1 MQEIQKEN
9 IVTILTPTYNR
20 RGRLPRLYES
30 LLQQTQKNFEW
41 LIVDDGSTDDTEEE
55 ISSWV
60 RENKLCIRYIW
71 KENGGKHTALNRGIR
86 EVRTP
91 LTFIVDSDDWLS
103 KDAVETVQDY
113 YEHYCG
119 REGADWNRENE
130 ASNRLCG
137 FSFLR
142 VGSDGKV
149 NGGKF
154 PVDDHIGTYCD
165 ERINAGLL
173 GDKAEVYLT
182 GILQQYPFPVFS
194 GEKFLPEDAI
204 WIRMSGPY
212 QMVHANR
219 RIYICDYLDGGLTKT
234 GRYMKVYSPFGMM
247 YRSAMY
253 LSDHGV
259 CFRARVK
266 MMLLYHIYSGFAR
279 ERLEKGSIEEA
290 EYLDFLQRCAVRKN
304 WLYWLLLLPGRMI
317 YYRWRKTY
325 RTQS

>member
-1 MQEIQKEN
+1 MQDEK

-20 RGRLPRLYES
+20 GGLLSRLYGS

-41 LIVDDGSTDDTEEE
+41 LIVDDGSTDDTEKT
-55 ISSWV
+55 ISLWMMERTLS
-60 RENKLCIRYIW
+60 IRYIR

-86 EVRTP
+86 EIETP

-103 KDAVETVQDY
+103 KDAVETIQGY
-113 YEHYCG
+113 YERYCSQRG
-119 REGADWNRENE
+119 TNDRADKERKE
-130 ASNRLCG
+130 RLCG

-149 NGGKF
+149 NEGEF
-154 PVDDHIGTYCD
+154 PIDDHVAAYRD

-182 GILQQYPFPVFS
+182 GVLRQYPFPVFP

-219 RIYICDYLDGGLTKT
+219 RIYICDYLEGGLTKT
-234 GRYMKVYSPFGMM
+234 GRYMKIYSPFGMM

-253 LSDHGV
+253 LADQHV
-259 CFRARVK
+259 CFRVRVK
-266 MMLLYHIYSGFAR
+266 MMLLYHVYSGFAK
-279 ERLEKGSIEEA
+279 ERLEQGHLDEK
-290 EYLDFLQRCAVRKN
+290 EYLGSLEKCAVRKN
-304 WLYWLLLLPGRMI
+304 WLYWLMVLPGRMI
-317 YYRWRKTY
+317 YCRWRKTY
-325 RTQS
+325 WKRS